1 MTKSKVNEGLQR
13 ERDVGWSLHE
23 SIFVG
28 SERWKTLLTAVL
40 EDIRFMSG
48 WNMYDTGARAAIE
61 VDRGYVESRNKNGA
75 RLRA

>member
-1 MTKSKVNEGLQR
+1 MFVAGTCSEKYIILCVPGI
-13 ERDVGWSLHE
+13 GWFRMIE
-23 SIFVG
+23 
-28 SERWKTLLTAVL
+28 ETTAVL